1 MKQQSVKLSM
11 KNVLAFVV
19 DEFVILLIC
28 KFES

>member
-1 MKQQSVKLSM
+1 LSM